1 MSYQAVDW
9 VFEDVKGI
17 SSTDALIL
25 VALVRKIPLGE
36 DTHRAYQAE
45 IAAWTK
51 TNERTVRNACKR
63 LVEAGILETRGRG
76 GISQGG
82 KGIPLEYRVIGIPTT
97 EQDGAPDDKGGIKC
111 RLPDESRNEMPTK
124 GGSKCRQEAG
134 TKCRQLPNN
143 QNSNTKR
150 EEIANFHPA
159 ILAWNEMAEKIDL
172 PKVTKQ
178 TKARTRSLQAR
189 LKDLGGEEGW
199 QDFLRKIDAS
209 PFLTGKAATRKPFKA
224 TFDWA
229 TKESNFVKI
238 MEGNYDG
245 TTATPTTYSGNMA
258 GNTGTGGR
266 GQPSSFA
273 ALIARDRLQ
282 ERS

>member
-9 VFEDVKGI
+9 VAEELEGI
-17 SSTDALIL
+17 SSTDAMVL
-25 VALVRKIPLGE
+25 VALVRKIPFGE
-36 DTHRAYQAE
+36 DTIRVFQADLSKWSK
-45 IAAWTK
+45 AK
-51 TNERTVRNACKR
+51 DRTVREACKR
-63 LVEAGILETRGRG
+63 LVEAGILETKGRG
-76 GISQGG
+76 GRSPDG
-82 KGIPLEYRVIGIPTT
+82 KGLALEYRVIGIPKPNSQGGEICHVEETRW
-97 EQDGAPDDKGGIKC
+97 QNMPRKGGEI
-111 RLPDESRNEMPTK
+111 
-124 GGSKCRQEAG
+124 CRQEG
-134 TKCRQLPNN
+134 GEICRQLPNN

-159 ILAWNEMAEKIDL
+159 ILAWNEMAEQTDL

-209 PFLTGKAATRKPFKA
+209 PFLTGKAATGKPFKA